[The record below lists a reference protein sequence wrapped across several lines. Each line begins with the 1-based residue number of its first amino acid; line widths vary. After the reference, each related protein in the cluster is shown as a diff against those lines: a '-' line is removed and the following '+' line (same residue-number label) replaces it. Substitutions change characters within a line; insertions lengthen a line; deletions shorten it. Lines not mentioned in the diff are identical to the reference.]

1 MNREIIRAIEQKE
14 IPILRRRRIGGERK
28 GLFFSISFARD
39 DAKDET
45 GNGEND
51 RDGRGRKRE
60 KVRNDFSQRR
70 GSFPFPFFYSFSRE
84 EYEKLRVKISARR
97 SWNRIK
103 KLAKPIKAFR
113 ESLRDSSRKRVSFP
127 GARPFLFFFYYVAFR
142 LVAELGAIKLFALP
156 CK

>member
-1 MNREIIRAIEQKE
+1 MEGVERE
-14 IPILRRRRIGGERK
+14 
-28 GLFFSISFARD
+28 
-39 DAKDET
+39 
-45 GNGEND
+45 
-51 RDGRGRKRE
+51 RE

-70 GSFPFPFFYSFSRE
+70 GSFLFPFFYSFSRE